1 MPYNKIMKQA
11 RKRLF
16 ISKKTGARERFKLIK
31 LALENECNTLVF
43 SLDDPFFTSKDRNQ
57 KYIKLAVTYALNIEA
72 GGRDL
77 SLLVPRNK
85 FLFNRDLFRM
95 VQGRRKASHHFC
107 ATNPKTTNLITE
119 RAYKLFNRA
128 MQYTT
133 APRVFHLLPDE
144 KYEETWC
151 QCPACRAFR
160 PVEQYIISVNA
171 AADVLA
177 KLDRDARIMYID
189 FDPEPEAARV
199 KPRGN
204 LVISGKIE

>member
-1 MPYNKIMKQA
+1 MKQA

-16 ISKKTGARERFKLIK
+16 VSKKTGARERFKLIK

-77 SLLVPRNK
+77 SLLVPRSK

>member
-43 SLDDPFFTSKDRNQ
+43 SLNDPFFTSKNRNQ

-77 SLLVPRNK
+77 SLLVPRSM

-95 VQGRRKASHHFC
+95 VHGRRKASHHFC
-107 ATNPKTTNLITE
+107 ATNPKTTNLIAE
-119 RAYKLFNRA
+119 RAYKLFDRA

-133 APRVFHLLPDE
+133 APRIFHFLPDE
-144 KYEETWC
+144 KHEDTWC

-160 PVEQYIISVNA
+160 PVEQYIISVNT

-177 KLDRDARIMYID
+177 KFDRDARIMYID
-189 FDPEPEAARV
+189 FDLEPEAARV

-204 LVISGKIE
+204 LVISGKD